1 MTLIKKFKTR
11 SLALR
16 GKEVNDR
23 IILAFDLPEIGGKA
37 TGAKEYSTTPISC
50 IESFKEIVSQNHHLY
65 EILPPEYAVK
75 PYFDLEIERE
85 GMDKTEMVEL
95 LNVFIAFLIREIV
108 IVFNIDLEY
117 ADFFIAD
124 CCRTDKLSYHL
135 IIQNKIYFKN
145 VLEHKTFILYLIY
158 RLKNPEGIEKER
170 LNRLLW
176 TFVNKRG
183 KEEQRYI
190 FDKAPYSSYQ
200 CFRFVNQSKMGKDYI
215 LKNITRDL
223 YADHEGHI
231 RLIYGTGERKAL
243 NVDTF
248 NIEIEKKINR
258 HRPKT
263 DTAFFKIDDSVDF
276 EGEGLCI
283 MTDKK
288 MNYEKVR
295 LLPEYLQ
302 YIYLIPNDAQ
312 SFDFYRNMAFAVR
325 GAGGTVEDFKLWAA
339 IYMKGEDAEIID
351 ITFKNDS
358 LIRGFND
365 LRTENCAGIPF
376 LRKYARLAHPAFFD
390 TTDLYVNRYFD
401 NNLQGFRVVKET
413 SLFVS
418 QENTPFEHDILSAE
432 KVLILMA
439 HMGRGKTQSIK
450 RLIEERKYKRI
461 LFLSPRIAFAKFI
474 AGEFGVK
481 CYTDMDL
488 TADRLVISMESLWKL
503 KYKDA
508 FDLIVMDESEANL
521 SIFSSRTMNKRQ
533 REVYSVLTE
542 FIKNAQ
548 KVIFASAFT
557 TNKTLNFVR
566 SLGEPVC
573 CIMNMTDPP
582 RRNAIEVQGMTYAD
596 QLVKEV
602 ENKKIYAC
610 WSSIKQMRDF
620 DTLLKKHNPD
630 VYNNQ
635 LNYNGK
641 TNDAVFDTLL
651 DVGETWGKASLV
663 QATPCITVGTSYSG
677 DTFDEVWVKTHPTC
691 NAIDTMQQTMRV
703 RYVKNNKMFFAYPRK
718 KVLDCNK
725 EKTNIQFSILK
736 EYDAFTAEKTNMVR
750 TLCMNWFKRA
760 NDYDNKDIMD
770 VVDTMFNE
778 YEETPA
784 PLRDII
790 MFNLFETAVSQK
802 YYKDVFKRFLKLMNY
817 KVTWLNCD
825 EVKEIKRDKDGDAKY
840 DDVED
845 IDDLTAEEYAGK
857 IKRKRATAEE
867 KVLLDKYFFNKRIG
881 DTDIE
886 IKRRLYQYWTDPFK
900 KHIINNMFYEAGA
913 DVDDEIKKMA
923 HKATIYGVEQIE
935 VHPAKLSV
943 IKELNRRLGI
953 EHSLLKNELTREKL
967 VENLDYLFE
976 NRKELNSIFK
986 IRDKSGGAE
995 KNVKNGL
1002 YMLNKIYMR
1011 WTEVEFKNDIEAKGE
1026 RSMFETYSPLKKI
1039 PAEDIKKLLFKEQQ
1053 HTPKYTIDEPE
1064 PEQKMYIPENIVLPS
1079 CLKELENSRIKHIKP
1094 EKQREEEKAHKKYW
1108 QENVRKLFNY
1118 EKEAKE
1124 CVKKQ
1129 QLLIT
1134 DWNVL

>member
-11 SLALR
+11 SIAL
-16 GKEVNDR
+16 KAKNVDDR

-50 IESFKEIVSQNHHLY
+50 IDSFKEIVSQNHHLY
-65 EILPPEYAVK
+65 EILPPDYAVK

-85 GMDKTEMVEL
+85 GMDKAEMLNL

-108 IVFNIDLEY
+108 MVFNVDLDY
-117 ADFFIAD
+117 DDFFIAD
-124 CCRTDKLSYHL
+124 CCRTNKLSYHL

-158 RLKNPEGIEKER
+158 RLKNPEGVEKEW
-170 LNRLLW
+170 LNGLLW

-190 FDKAPYSSYQ
+190 FDRAPYSSYQ
-200 CFRFVNQSKMGKDYI
+200 CFRFVNQSKMGKDYV
-215 LKNITRDL
+215 LKNTTRHL

-231 RLIYGTGERKAL
+231 RLHYGTGERTVL

-248 NIEIEKKINR
+248 NVEIEKKINR

-263 DTAFFKIDDSVDF
+263 DTSTFKIDDSVDF

-312 SFDFYRNMAFAVR
+312 SFEFYRNMAFAVR
-325 GAGGTVEDFKLWAA
+325 GAGGSVDDFKLWAA
-339 IYMKGEDAEIID
+339 VYMKGEDAEIID

-358 LIRGFND
+358 LIRGFD
-365 LRTENCAGIPF
+365 ELRTENCAGIPF
-376 LRKYARLAHPAFFD
+376 LRKYARIAHPKYFD

-401 NNLQGFRVVKET
+401 NNLQGFRTVKET
-413 SLFVS
+413 SPFVS
-418 QENTPFEHDILSAE
+418 QENTPFENDILSPE

-450 RLIEERKYKRI
+450 RLIQEKKYKRI

-474 AGEFGVK
+474 AGEFNVK

-488 TADRLVISMESLWKL
+488 TADHLVISMESLWKL

-533 REVYSVLTE
+533 REVYAVLTG
-542 FIKNAQ
+542 FINTAQ

-566 SLGEPVC
+566 SLNEPVC
-573 CIMNMTDPP
+573 CIMNITDPP
-582 RRNAIEVQGMTYAD
+582 QRNAIEVAGISYAEH
-596 QLVKEV
+596 LIAEVKK
-602 ENKKIYAC
+602 KKIYAC

-620 DTLLKKHNPD
+620 DEMLKKHNPD

-651 DVGETWGKASLV
+651 NIDEEWGKASLV
-663 QATPCITVGTSYSG
+663 QATPCITVGNSYSSL
-677 DTFDEVWVKTHPTC
+677 TFDEVWVKTHPTC

-703 RYVKNNKMFFAYPRK
+703 RHVKNNKLFFAYPRK
-718 KVLDCNK
+718 KILDANK

-736 EYDAFTAEKTNMVR
+736 EYDAYTADRTNMVR
-750 TLCMNWFKRA
+750 TLCMDWFKRS

-802 YYKDVFKRFLKLMNY
+802 YYKEVFKRFLKLMNY

-825 EVKEIKRDKDGDAKY
+825 EVKEVKCKKGGETKY
-840 DDVED
+840 EDVPD
-845 IDDLTAEEYAGK
+845 IDDMTAEEYAGR

-867 KVLLDKYFFNKRIG
+867 KVLLDKYFFNRRVG
-881 DTDIE
+881 ADTDAE
-886 IKRRLYQYWTDPFK
+886 IKRLLYQLWREPFK
-900 KHIINNMFYEAGA
+900 KHIVNNMFYEVGA
-913 DVDDEIKKMA
+913 DTDAEIKKMTRD
-923 HKATIYGVEQIE
+923 ATIYGLEQME
-935 VHPAKLSV
+935 VHPAKLTV

-953 EHSLLKNELTREKL
+953 EHSLLKNELTRAKL

-976 NRKELNSIFK
+976 KRKELNAIFR
-986 IRDKSGGAE
+986 IRDTHGGAE

-1002 YMLNKIYMR
+1002 YIINKIYIR
-1011 WTEVEFKNDIEAKGE
+1011 WTGVEFKNDIEARGE
-1026 RSMFETYSPLKKI
+1026 RSKFETSGPLKKI
-1039 PAEDIKKLLFKEQQ
+1039 PAEAIRDLLFKEKIY
-1053 HTPKYTIDEPE
+1053 TPKYTVDEQDPE
-1064 PEQKMYIPENIVLPS
+1064 PEKYIPENIVLKATPRKHNPFF
-1079 CLKELENSRIKHIKP
+1079 LKEQIL
-1094 EKQREEEKAHKKYW
+1094 
-1108 QENVRKLFNY
+1108 L
-1118 EKEAKE
+1118 KEGY
-1124 CVKKQ
+1124 
-1129 QLLIT
+1129 
-1134 DWNVL
+1134 VL